1 MRKLGALFYNEMLKS
16 KKKVSVYI
24 IVIVMTVGMIGC
36 SILIKETNRIVEDI
50 NSYHPITDNIQYAET
65 LNLQIRDYEKKLEN
79 ENLTSEEQNLL
90 KEELYYLKCEY
101 IHYDIYGNY
110 AKENEIGTL
119 SYRYMILGDLV
130 NIRQQQLSIEFYSG
144 DSSSEEYQQLQK
156 QYEELESSLKVNNYQ
171 QYIQT
176 KNRQIEEDTSL
187 TDAQKEAQ
195 ISYNQA
201 LLSVC
206 PSGEYASEQ
215 EKMNAESL
223 LSEKSNINA
232 SLANNVDLNGA
243 GNLTAER
250 RAILEKNLKLVEAKI
265 EKGFL
270 QEDPDNSIGGEAYV
284 LASSLGF
291 VFTVVILII
300 IAGSMMSHEMSTG
313 TIKSLIIAPVKRW
326 KIYLA
331 KYLSLIATM
340 VLLIL
345 YTYGISSLTNGLLFG
360 FSSFGEK
367 VFIVSGNAVTMNYFS
382 YQFLSALCNLVPLFI
397 FATFAYTLSI
407 VTKNT
412 AASVSVS
419 MGLYLGG
426 SFLHLLLE
434 SSLSGYAHL
443 LKFLPFSN
451 LSLFGKIFYSSSGT
465 QNIGGVLF
473 GNIANTSS
481 VSLVFSIFYNIIIL
495 ICMISIGMDHFCRRD
510 IK

>member
-1 MRKLGALFYNEMLKS
+1 M
-16 KKKVSVYI
+16 
-24 IVIVMTVGMIGC
+24 
-36 SILIKETNRIVEDI
+36 
-50 NSYHPITDNIQYAET
+50 
-65 LNLQIRDYEKKLEN
+65 
-79 ENLTSEEQNLL
+79 
-90 KEELYYLKCEY
+90 
-101 IHYDIYGNY
+101 
-110 AKENEIGTL
+110 
-119 SYRYMILGDLV
+119 
-130 NIRQQQLSIEFYSG
+130 
-144 DSSSEEYQQLQK
+144 
-156 QYEELESSLKVNNYQ
+156 
-171 QYIQT
+171 
-176 KNRQIEEDTSL
+176 
-187 TDAQKEAQ
+187 
-195 ISYNQA
+195 
-201 LLSVC
+201 
-206 PSGEYASEQ
+206 
-215 EKMNAESL
+215 
-223 LSEKSNINA
+223 EKSNINA

-407 VTKNT
+407 VTKKYRSFCISIYGT
-412 AASVSVS
+412 VSWWKFSAFIAGVKPFWICAPS
-419 MGLYLGG
+419 QIFAIQQFE
-426 SFLHLLLE
+426 SFWKDFLFVFWHSEHRRCFVRKYCEHLLCITCVF
-434 SSLSGYAHL
+434 YL
-443 LKFLPFSN
+443 L
-451 LSLFGKIFYSSSGT
+451 
-465 QNIGGVLF
+465 
-473 GNIANTSS
+473 
-481 VSLVFSIFYNIIIL
+481 
-495 ICMISIGMDHFCRRD
+495 
-510 IK
+510 